1 MLMEV
6 VSITAAILWAAS
18 PACSCNNG
26 FVLAK
31 DNLNCTGKKL
41 QLTMYCLHMMVS
53 LWHVSMQMLM
63 SVLLVLI
70 DVHRR
75 VQTLLVAISVVVVQD
90 IL

>member
-1 MLMEV
+1 
-6 VSITAAILWAAS
+6 
-18 PACSCNNG
+18 
-26 FVLAK
+26 
-31 DNLNCTGKKL
+31 
-41 QLTMYCLHMMVS
+41 MVS